1 MILDRYK
8 NAPLDIKLIGLL
20 TLLISTTMYVLHL
33 ESMRDVYEQI
43 IPIVGWSAASTYTGI
58 LIVIIF
64 HIGFSKQNKNVFYVR
79 IFILAF
85 LTLGLIFGI
94 HDTMSVTQELGE
106 STNPYLTHSKYRWL
120 FMIALPVILFLYI
133 GLNALKDFKK

>member
-20 TLLISTTMYVLHL
+20 SLLITTTMYVLHL
-33 ESMRDVYEQI
+33 ESMRNVYDQI
-43 IPIVGWSAASTYTGI
+43 IPIVGWIPESTYTGI

-85 LTLGLIFGI
+85 LTLGLIYGI
-94 HDTMSVTQELGE
+94 NDTMSVTQELSE

-120 FMIALPVILFLYI
+120 FIIALPVILFLYI
-133 GLNALKDFKK
+133 SLNALKDFKK